1 VTKKVFISRN
11 PSDCEA
17 IQPFLPDDIAIVAQ
31 SLIETTPIPFDRNIP
46 PSDWIFFSSSNAA
59 RHFFDQKPII
69 ANQKMGAIGN
79 ATAKTV
85 AHYKPVDF
93 VGDAIDIT
101 DSAYRF
107 AQAIGS
113 DKVLLPGAA
122 ESLKHIQSALPAEQ
136 IIDLPVYSTK
146 EKESAVPSCDAYVF
160 SSPSNVRSFFR
171 NRKTHDSETLKCI
184 AFGEATL
191 EELKN
196 QGVLKAEIPTSLE
209 PRSIANTIIQML
221 RG

>member
-1 VTKKVFISRN
+1 
-11 PSDCEA
+11 
-17 IQPFLPDDIAIVAQ
+17 
-31 SLIETTPIPFDRNIP
+31 
-46 PSDWIFFSSSNAA
+46 
-59 RHFFDQKPII
+59 
-69 ANQKMGAIGN
+69 MGAIGS
-79 ATAKTV
+79 ATAKTI

-107 AQAIGS
+107 AEAIGS
-113 DKVLLPGAA
+113 DKVLFPGSA

-136 IIDLPVYSTK
+136 IIDLPVYTTS
-146 EKESAVPSCDAYVF
+146 EKKTSIPACDVYVF

-171 NRKTHDSETLKCI
+171 NRKIQDAEMLKCI

-191 EELKN
+191 EELIK
-196 QGVLKAEIPTSLE
+196 QGVRNSEIPASLE
-209 PRSIANTIIQML
+209 PRSIAHTIIQTL

>member
-17 IQPFLPDDIAIVAQ
+17 IQAFLPDDIAIVAQ

-69 ANQKMGAIGN
+69 ANQKMGAIGS

-93 VGDAIDIT
+93 VGT

-107 AQAIGS
+107 AEAIGS
-113 DKVLLPGAA
+113 DKVLFPGAA

-136 IIDLPVYSTK
+136 IIDLPVYTTS
-146 EKESAVPSCDAYVF
+146 EKKTSIPACDVYVF

-171 NRKTHDSETLKCI
+171 NRKMQDAEMLKCI

-191 EELKN
+191 EELIK
-196 QGVLKAEIPTSLE
+196 QGVRNSEIPASLE
-209 PRSIANTIIQML
+209 PRSIAHTIIQTL

>member
-1 VTKKVFISRN
+1 MTKKVFISRN

-17 IQPFLPDDIAIVAQ
+17 IQAFLPDDIEIVAQ

-79 ATAKTV
+79 GTAKTV
-85 AHYKPVDF
+85 ALYKPVDF

-107 AQAIGS
+107 AEAIGAG
-113 DKVLLPGAA
+113 KVLFPGAA
-122 ESLKHIQSALPAEQ
+122 ESLKHIQSVLPAEQ
-136 IIDLPVYSTK
+136 IIDLPVYSTI
-146 EKESAVPSCDAYVF
+146 EKTSSVPLCQAYVF

-171 NRKTHDSETLKCI
+171 NRKNKDPETMKCI

-191 EELKN
+191 EALKI
-196 QGVLKAEIPTSLE
+196 QGVCNAEIPASLE
-209 PRSIANTIIQML
+209 PRSIAHTIIQIL

>member
-1 VTKKVFISRN
+1 MTKKVFISRN

-17 IQPFLPDDIAIVAQ
+17 IQAFLPSDIEIVAQ

-59 RHFFDQKPII
+59 RHFFDQKPIL

-93 VGDAIDIT
+93 VGDPIDIT

-107 AQAIGS
+107 AEAIGS
-113 DKVLLPGAA
+113 DKVLFPGAA

-136 IIDLPVYSTK
+136 IIDLPVYTTS
-146 EKESAVPSCDAYVF
+146 EKKTSIPTCDAYVF

-171 NRKTHDSETLKCI
+171 HRKTENSESLKYI

-191 EELKN
+191 QELKK
-196 QGVLKAEIPTSLE
+196 QGASQAEIPASLE
-209 PRSIANTIIQML
+209 PRSIAHTIIQTL